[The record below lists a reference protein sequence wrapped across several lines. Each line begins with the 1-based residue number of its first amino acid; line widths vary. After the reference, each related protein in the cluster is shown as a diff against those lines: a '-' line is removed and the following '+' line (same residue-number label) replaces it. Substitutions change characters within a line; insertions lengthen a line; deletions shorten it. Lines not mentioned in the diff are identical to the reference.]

1 MTRRMER
8 KALRCF
14 LIFFVG
20 LGILLLWRALF
31 G

>member
-8 KALRCF
+8 KALKSF
-14 LIFFVG
+14 AIFFV
-20 LGILLLWRALF
+20 LLALYGVWRVVF